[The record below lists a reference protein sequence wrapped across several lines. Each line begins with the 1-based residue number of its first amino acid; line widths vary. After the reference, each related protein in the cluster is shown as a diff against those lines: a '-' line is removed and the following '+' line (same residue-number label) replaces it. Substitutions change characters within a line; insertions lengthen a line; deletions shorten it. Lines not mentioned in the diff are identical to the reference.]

1 MDEDQI
7 SDPVEEE
14 EKNEEEEKK
23 SPEPSDLV
31 SGDLVD
37 DIDLEGLEE
46 GEEEEEEDDA

>member
-7 SDPVEEE
+7 NDPVEEE

-23 SPEPSDLV
+23 SPEP
-31 SGDLVD
+31 GDLAD

-46 GEEEEEEDDA
+46 GEEEEGEDDA